1 MTKASSEWAPLP
13 LRLIIGFA
21 FMFHGWPKVFTSTG
35 HQGFVSNL
43 QWLHVPAPEVS
54 GWALGILEVAGGL
67 AILLGA
73 FVTVFGVLLII
84 HQLVAL
90 FKVHLAGGFN
100 FVHITGMSPT
110 GPVFGLPG
118 YEVNLLYIAG
128 LLTLI
133 LGGAGMW
140 SVDGMI
146 STPTRT

>member
-1 MTKASSEWAPLP
+1 MTKASSDWAPLP

-21 FMFHGWPKVFTSTG
+21 FMFHGWPKVFTSAG

-43 QWLHVPAPEVS
+43 QWLHVPAPEAS

-73 FVTVFGVLLII
+73 FVTVVGVLLII
-84 HQLVAL
+84 HQLFAL
-90 FKVHLAGGFN
+90 FKVHFAAGYS
-100 FVHITGMSPT
+100 FVHITGMSPA

-118 YEVNLLYIAG
+118 YEVNLLFIAG

-133 LGGAGMW
+133 LGGPGAW